1 MSPLLLLVDG
11 HSLAFRAYYAFA
23 KTARGPLRTAQ
34 GIPTSV
40 CFGFLNSLWQTLES
54 LKPQALGVAFDRREP
69 TFRHEAD
76 ANYKSDRA
84 PTPEDFLVDLDYLH
98 QLLTALNLPL
108 LTYPGYEADDILG
121 TLAEEG
127 VKAGYGVKILSGDRD
142 LFQLVDDQRQISV
155 LYLSSNPL
163 TRSATTYGEF
173 QEPQVLEKMGVT
185 PRQIVDYKALCGDK
199 SDSIPGVAGIG
210 EKTAVKLLREY
221 GDLESV
227 YKNLDQLKGAVKMK
241 LEQGR
246 ESALHSQRLA
256 RIVTDVPLEIPLE
269 ALTLQGFDPAP
280 AVPLLQKLELNS
292 FLDKLPSLQT
302 ALGGNR
308 EQLSGNS
315 YQETVIREQLSDN
328 GEPAPGQLSLFA
340 AAKAPKS
347 AGVGAGVNW
356 DAIPLAPRLIT
367 QEKQLRA
374 LIKTLET
381 APEPVAWDTE
391 TTGLDPWSAE
401 LIGLGCA
408 WGGGRDE
415 LAYIPLGHKTGE
427 QLPKEAVLTALAP
440 ILSSEQY
447 PKVLQNAKFD
457 RLILKHQG
465 AELGGAVFD
474 TLLASYLLQPELS
487 HNLTDLGRRYLPN
500 LAALSYK
507 DLGLSKQ
514 ESLADLDPQKA
525 ALYCGLDVHTTFLLR
540 EILAQALGKIPAL
553 ERLFKTM
560 ELPLEPILAQMEDW
574 GITLDVEYLRTL
586 SQQLEQDLARIESAA
601 YEAAGETFKLNSP
614 KALGEILFEKL
625 GLNRKKSRKTKTG
638 YSTDHAALEKLQGD
652 HPLIDHILDYRTL
665 AKLKS
670 TYVDALPNL
679 VNPQTRRLHT
689 DFNQAVTATGRL
701 SSSNPNLQ
709 NIPIRTEFSRQIRR
723 AFLPAPGWLLVAAD
737 YSQIELRILAH
748 LSQEPLLIEAYQT
761 GQDVHRLTAQLL
773 LDKEDVSPQERN
785 LGKTINFGVIY
796 GMGAQRFAREAG
808 VGAEEGR
815 DFIRRYRQ
823 TYQGVFAYLEQTKK
837 QALAQGFVETI
848 CGRRRYFDFV
858 SETARNLRG
867 QAPETIDL
875 EALELSYQD
884 SQLLRAAANAP
895 IQGSSADI
903 IKLAMVQLAPR
914 LAQTQARLLLQV
926 HDELVL
932 EMPPEEWARLKTP
945 IQTTME
951 QAVTLSV
958 PLKVEIQAGAN
969 WLEAK

>member
-40 CFGFLNSLWQTLES
+40 CFGFLNSLLQTLES
-54 LKPQALGVAFDRREP
+54 LKPQALGIAFDRREP

-98 QLLTALNLPL
+98 QLLQTLNLPL
-108 LTYPGYEADDILG
+108 LTCPGYEADDILG
-121 TLAEEG
+121 TLAEAG
-127 VKAGYGVKILSGDRD
+127 AQAGYWVKILSGDRD
-142 LFQLVDDQRQISV
+142 LFQLADDQRKISV

-163 TRSATTYGEF
+163 ARGTTTYSEF
-173 QEPQVLEKMGVT
+173 NEAGVLEKMGVT

-210 EKTAVKLLREY
+210 EKTAVKLLGEY
-221 GDLESV
+221 GDLETV
-227 YKNLDQLKGAVKMK
+227 YQNLGHLKGAVKTK

-246 ESALHSQRLA
+246 EAALHSQRLA
-256 RIVTDVPLEIPLE
+256 RIVTDVPLEIELE
-269 ALTLQGFDPAP
+269 ALTLRGFDPAP
-280 AVPLLQKLELNS
+280 VVPLLETLELRS
-292 FLDKLPSLQT
+292 FLDKLPSLQR
-302 ALGGNR
+302 ALGGTDNR
-308 EQLSGNS
+308 
-315 YQETVIREQLSDN
+315 YQISDDSVQSSEN
-328 GEPAPGQLSLFA
+328 GEQALGQLSLFA
-340 AAKAPKS
+340 GAAKTQKLEQA
-347 AGVGAGVNW
+347 GAGVNW
-356 DAIPLAPRLIT
+356 HAIPLAPRLIT
-367 QEKQLRA
+367 QPEQLRA
-374 LIKTLET
+374 LIEILET
-381 APEPVAWDTE
+381 ATEPVAWDTE

-408 WGGGRDE
+408 WGRGQDE

-427 QLPKEAVLTALAP
+427 QLPKAEVLTALAP
-440 ILSSEQY
+440 ILSSDQY

-465 AELGGAVFD
+465 AELRGVVFD

-487 HNLTDLGRRYLPN
+487 HSLTELGRRYLPN

-507 DLGLSKQ
+507 ELGLSKQ
-514 ESLADLDPQKA
+514 ETLGDLDPPRA

-540 EILAQALGKIPAL
+540 EILAQELEKLPAL

-574 GITLDVEYLRTL
+574 GVILDVEYLKTL
-586 SQQLEQDLARIESAA
+586 SQQLEQDLARLESAA
-601 YEAAGETFKLNSP
+601 YEAAGEPFKLNSP

-638 YSTDHAALEKLQGD
+638 YSTDHATLEKLQGD
-652 HPLIDHILDYRTL
+652 HPLIDQILEYRTL

-670 TYVDALPNL
+670 TYVDALPSL

-723 AFLPAPGWLLVAAD
+723 AFLPEAGWFLVAAD

-748 LSQEPLLIEAYQT
+748 LSKEPLLIEAYQE
-761 GQDVHRLTAQLL
+761 GRDVHRLTAQLL
-773 LDKEDVSPQERN
+773 LDKEDVSSQERN

-808 VGAEEGR
+808 VSAEEGR
-815 DFIRRYRQ
+815 EFIRRYRQ
-823 TYQGVFAYLEQTKK
+823 TYQGVFAYLEQAKK
-837 QALAQGFVETI
+837 QALALGFVETL

-858 SETARNLRG
+858 SETARQLRG
-867 QAPETIDL
+867 QAPEGIDL
-875 EALELSYQD
+875 EGLDLSYQD

-932 EMPPEEWARLKTP
+932 EMPPEDWERLKTP
-945 IQTTME
+945 IQTAME

-958 PLKVEIQAGAN
+958 PLKVEIRAGAN

>member
-1 MSPLLLLVDG
+1 MSSLLLLVDG

-40 CFGFLNSLWQTLES
+40 CFGFLNSLLQTLES
-54 LKPQALGVAFDRREP
+54 LKPQALGIAFDRREP

-84 PTPEDFLVDLDYLH
+84 PTPEDFLVDLDYLQ
-98 QLLTALNLPL
+98 QLLGVLNLPL
-108 LTYPGYEADDILG
+108 LTCPGYEADDILG
-121 TLAEEG
+121 ALAERG
-127 VKAGYGVKILSGDRD
+127 ADAGYGVKILSGDRD

-163 TRSATTYGEF
+163 TRSATTYSEF
-173 QEPQVLEKMGVT
+173 QELQVLEKMGVT

-210 EKTAVKLLREY
+210 EKTAVKLLGEY

-227 YKNLDQLKGAVKMK
+227 YKNLDQLKGAVKTK

-246 ESALHSQRLA
+246 ESALHSQGLA

-269 ALTLQGFDPAP
+269 ALTLQGFDPVP
-280 AVPLLQKLELNS
+280 VVPLLQKLELNS

-302 ALGGNR
+302 ALGGTDDRNQISDDR
-308 EQLSGNS
+308 LQGSGKGEQ
-315 YQETVIREQLSDN
+315 
-328 GEPAPGQLSLFA
+328 APGQLSLFA
-340 AAKAPKS
+340 AAQTPKS
-347 AGVGAGVNW
+347 TEVGAGVNW
-356 DAIPLAPRLIT
+356 DAIPLAPRLIR
-367 QEKQLRA
+367 QPEQLRELVA
-374 LIKTLET
+374 ILEQ

-408 WGGGRDE
+408 WGGGPEE

-427 QLPKEAVLTALAP
+427 QLPKEAVLTVLAP

-465 AELGGAVFD
+465 AELGGVVFD

-525 ALYCGLDVHTTFLLR
+525 ALYCGLDVHTTFLLG
-540 EILAQALGKIPAL
+540 EILAQELEKIPAL

-574 GITLDVEYLRTL
+574 GITLDVEYLQTL

-723 AFLPAPGWLLVAAD
+723 AFLPAPGWLLAAAD

-748 LSQEPLLIEAYQT
+748 LSQEPLLIEAYRT
-761 GQDVHRLTAQLL
+761 GRDVHRLTAQLL
-773 LDKEDVSPQERN
+773 LDREDVSSQERN

-808 VGAEEGR
+808 VSAEEGR
-815 DFIRRYRQ
+815 EFIRRYRQ
-823 TYQGVFAYLEQTKK
+823 TYQGVFAYLEQAKK
-837 QALAQGFVETI
+837 EALSQGFVETI

-867 QAPETIDL
+867 QAPDNIDL

-903 IKLAMVQLAPR
+903 IKLAMVQLAPQ
-914 LAQTQARLLLQV
+914 LAETQARLLLQV

-932 EMPPEEWARLKTP
+932 EMPPEEWERLKTP

-958 PLKVEIQAGAN
+958 PLKVEIRAGAN